1 MQTLLTRLLLLGG
14 LLGVEMLLAT
24 LLFDGGKGVPTAGLA
39 AMIRSLGP
47 FIARIAVV
55 FIALFASFA
64 FLRHRALLD
73 HPITAPIRPAYL
85 AFHAAISSVFAFA
98 SNDVYRGEA
107 STLAATAWILA
118 ATAMPPSAAAA
129 FAPLKEWFAFARNA
143 GWLWLH
149 AGLGTTLAMAG
160 VALFQSAWK
169 PASRLT
175 FTLVEAILKPLY
187 GASFTSHAETFR
199 IGTNRFAVIISEQ
212 CSGLEGI
219 GLLIAFGVVCLV
231 LFRDEL
237 RFPHCLALFPLG
249 MTILFLLN
257 TVRIAVLIAIGDWGA
272 RDIAVGGF
280 HSQAGWIA
288 FNAVAFGLC
297 LLARRWK
304 WIWTRVETSEQ
315 PAAQDPT
322 TAFLAPFLAILA
334 AGMIVRAMSGAF
346 EWLYGVRVAA
356 TAILLWRYR
365 NSYATMHWRAGWP
378 SIAAGV
384 GVFAVWIA
392 ADYLQQIPAAPMPR
406 ALTESG
412 ELTRGLW
419 IAIRA
424 FGAIAAVPI
433 AEELAFRGFLLR
445 RFSNGEFQNTSFESA
460 PWIGIAISSII
471 FGLLHGSRWP
481 AGIIAGFSYAWAA
494 QSRGRFGD
502 AAVAHALTNALIAI
516 TVIGWGQWQL
526 W

>member
-1 MQTLLTRLLLLGG
+1 
-14 LLGVEMLLAT
+14 MLIAT
-24 LLFDGGKGVPTAGLA
+24 LLLDGGKSAPTTGIA
-39 AMIRSLGP
+39 AIIRTWGP
-47 FIARIAVV
+47 MAARTAVV
-55 FIALFASFA
+55 FIGLFASFA
-64 FLRHRALLD
+64 YLRHPTLLD
-73 HPITAPIRPAYL
+73 HPITAPIRPLYL
-85 AFHAAISSVFAFA
+85 ALHAALAAVFAVA
-98 SNDVYRGEA
+98 SNDVYKGPA
-107 STLAATAWILA
+107 SPLAATAWILA
-118 ATAMPPSAAAA
+118 AIAMPPAAAGA
-129 FAPLKEWFAFARNA
+129 FAPLKEWTAFARAA
-143 GWLWLH
+143 GMLWLH
-149 AGLGTTLAMAG
+149 TSIGTVLAMVG
-160 VALFQSAWK
+160 VTLFQSAWK

-175 FTLVEAILKPLY
+175 FTLVEVILRPIY

-237 RFPHCLALFPLG
+237 RFPQCLALFPIG

-257 TVRIAVLIAIGDWGA
+257 TVRIAVLIAIGHWGA

-304 WIWTRVETSEQ
+304 WIWTRVETSEEY
-315 PAAQDPT
+315 AAQDPT

-334 AGMIVRAMSGAF
+334 AGMFVRAMSGAF

-356 TAILLWRYR
+356 AAAVIWRYR
-365 NSYATMHWRAGWP
+365 KSYATMNWRAGWP
-378 SIAAGV
+378 SIAAGL
-384 GVFAVWIA
+384 GVFVIWIA
-392 ADYLQQIPAAPMPR
+392 VDNLQQIPAAPMPA
-406 ALTESG
+406 ALTGTTES
-412 ELTRGLW
+412 TRLMW
-419 IAIRA
+419 IAFRA
-424 FGAIAAVPI
+424 IGAIAVVPI
-433 AEELAFRGFLLR
+433 AEELAFRAFLLR
-445 RFSNGEFQNTSFESA
+445 RFSHGDFQNTSFENAS
-460 PWIGIAISSII
+460 WIGFAISSII

>member
-1 MQTLLTRLLLLGG
+1 
-14 LLGVEMLLAT
+14 
-24 LLFDGGKGVPTAGLA
+24 
-39 AMIRSLGP
+39 
-47 FIARIAVV
+47 
-55 FIALFASFA
+55 
-64 FLRHRALLD
+64 
-73 HPITAPIRPAYL
+73 
-85 AFHAAISSVFAFA
+85 
-98 SNDVYRGEA
+98 
-107 STLAATAWILA
+107 
-118 ATAMPPSAAAA
+118 MPPSAAAA
-129 FAPLKEWFAFARNA
+129 FAPLREWLAFARKA
-143 GWLWLH
+143 GSLGVH
-149 AGLGTTLAMAG
+149 AALGAIVAMIG
-160 VALFQSAWK
+160 VTLFQSAWK

-175 FTLVEAILKPLY
+175 FTLVESILRPVY
-187 GASFTSHAETFR
+187 GTSFLAQPELFR

-219 GLLIAFGVVCLV
+219 GLLIAFGIVCLV
-231 LFRDEL
+231 LFRNEL

-257 TVRIAVLIAIGDWGA
+257 AVRIAALIAIGHWGA

-304 WIWTRVETSEQ
+304 WIWTHVGTSEQ
-315 PAAQDPT
+315 AAAQDPT
-322 TAFLAPFLAILA
+322 TAFLSPFLAIIA

-346 EWLYGVRVAA
+346 EWLYGVRVVAA
-356 TAILLWRYR
+356 AVLLWRYR
-365 NSYATMHWRAGWP
+365 KSYVTMNWRPGWP
-378 SIAAGV
+378 SIAAGL
-384 GVFAVWIA
+384 GVFAIWIA
-392 ADYLQQIPAAPMPR
+392 IDHLQQIPAAPMPR
-406 ALTESG
+406 ALAESG
-412 ELTRGLW
+412 GLTRNLW

-424 FGAIAAVPI
+424 IGAIAAIPI
-433 AEELAFRGFLLR
+433 AEELAFRAFLLR
-445 RFSNGEFQNTSFESA
+445 RFSQGDFQNTSFENA
-460 PWIGIAISSII
+460 PWIGNAISSII

-481 AGIIAGFSYAWAA
+481 AGIIAGFAYAWAA